1 MRPSSTYSRLLL
13 PVIASAGAVG
23 LSIGLIIP
31 LTSIVLEQ
39 RGISIIVIGLN
50 ATVFSLAVLLTGP
63 FLPAIIHR
71 IGLINSMLTGAL
83 LSGVFVIGLSL
94 NDSLWLWFPLRFCM
108 GFSGGMHWVGSEA
121 WINEMAPEQHRG
133 RIVGAYAT
141 IWSMGIA
148 AGPLILKFIGVNGL
162 LPFIVSGCLM
172 AGAVLPL
179 IVVPKVETNHIAP
192 VRHLVLRMVYIAP
205 VAMGAGF
212 FSGFLET
219 AVLALLPVYGLHS
232 GFETSNAL
240 ILVSLFAVG
249 GFACQPFIGWIA
261 DKVTFKTIAIF
272 IAAVSSLVVPVL
284 PFYLHFPILTRSLL
298 FVWGASVGGYYT
310 LGMLNV
316 GQRFKGSDLTAA
328 SSMFVMA
335 YTTGMV
341 VGPLFC
347 SVCMQVAGPSGL
359 LFLPAIAPV
368 FFILLVL
375 RHEGVTA
382 PGGAGL

>member
-1 MRPSSTYSRLLL
+1 MRSFPTYWRLLF

-23 LSIGLIIP
+23 LSIGLVIP

-39 RGISIIVIGLN
+39 RGISIMAIGLN
-50 ATVFSLAVLLTGP
+50 ATVYSMAVLLTGP

-71 IGLINSMLTGAL
+71 IGQLKSMLAGAL
-83 LSGVFVIGLSL
+83 MCGAFVIGLIL
-94 NDSLWLWFPLRFCM
+94 DDSLWLWFLLRFCM

-121 WINEMAPEQHRG
+121 WINEMAPEHYRG
-133 RIVGAYAT
+133 RIVGAYAM

-148 AGPLILKFIGVNGL
+148 AGPLILKFLGVDGP
-162 LPFIVSGCLM
+162 LPFVVSGGLM
-172 AGAVLPL
+172 IGAALPL
-179 IVVPKVETNHIAP
+179 LVVPKVENNQIAP
-192 VRHLVLRMVYIAP
+192 ARRLVFRMVYIAP

-212 FSGFLET
+212 LSGFLET
-219 AVLALLPVYGLHS
+219 AVLALLPVYGLRS
-232 GFETSNAL
+232 GLETAYAL
-240 ILVSLFAVG
+240 IFVSLFAVG
-249 GFACQPFIGWIA
+249 SFACQPFIGWIG
-261 DKVTFKTIAIF
+261 DRFRFRTVAILV
-272 IAAVSSLVVPVL
+272 AATSSLVVPFL
-284 PFYLHFPILTRSLL
+284 PFYLHFPLLTGSLL
-298 FVWGASVGGYYT
+298 FVWGGSVGGYYT

-347 SVCMQVAGPSGL
+347 SAFMQVGGPSGL
-359 LFLPAIAPV
+359 LILPAIAPI

-375 RHEGVTA
+375 RWAAAATPARTE
-382 PGGAGL
+382 